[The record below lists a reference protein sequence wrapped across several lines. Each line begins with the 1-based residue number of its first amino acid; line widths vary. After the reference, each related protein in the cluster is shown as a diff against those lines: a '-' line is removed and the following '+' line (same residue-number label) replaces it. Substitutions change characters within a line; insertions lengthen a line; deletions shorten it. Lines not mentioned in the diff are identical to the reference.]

1 MLKDNSTWQ
10 SILSYIKSVVSVNT
24 VHEAEV
30 VFEAILLVCMAIFFA
45 YLIRWVLK
53 RTLHRLE
60 KTDKFWDDILVKSA
74 LGPLV
79 VLILIIGTSMALG
92 LIDFLHDKKELDV
105 IKSARSAGI
114 VMCIMWFCIAYANR
128 CEERFIARS
137 KTSKAPVDLTGVDA
151 FLKLMKVVIV
161 VISCVVIMDIVG
173 FDVRGILAFA
183 GVGGVSI
190 AFASKDLL
198 SNFFGTIIIY
208 SDKPFAVGDW
218 IRSPDQNI
226 EGIVEKI
233 GWRMTH
239 IRTFDKRPLYVPNS
253 IFTHIS
259 LENPSRMSHRRIRA
273 VIGVRYQDVNA
284 LTKIL
289 DEIRAMLVDH
299 TEIDTNQT
307 LIVNFEDFGESS
319 VNFLLYT
326 FTYTRNW
333 VKFYAVRQDVMIKI
347 SDIIA
352 KHKASIAYPTRTI
365 EIADTVK
372 FKSTKV

>member
-1 MLKDNSTWQ
+1 MLKDTNAWKA
-10 SILSYIKSVVSVNT
+10 ILPYIKSVVNT
-24 VHEAEV
+24 KTIYESEIVL
-30 VFEAILLVCMAIFFA
+30 EAILLVVMAIFFA

-53 RTLHRLE
+53 MTLHRLE

-79 VLILIIGTSMALG
+79 ILVLIIGTTMALG
-92 LIDFLHDKKELDV
+92 LIDFLHDKKELAI
-105 IKSARSAGI
+105 IKSSRSAGI
-114 VMCIMWFCIAYANR
+114 VMCIMWFCISYANR
-128 CEERFIARS
+128 CEERFVARS
-137 KTSKAPVDLTGVDA
+137 KTSKESVDLTGVDA
-151 FLKLMKVVIV
+151 FIKLMKVIIV
-161 VISCVVIMDIVG
+161 LISCIVIMDIVG
-173 FDVRGILAFA
+173 LDVRGILAFA

-190 AFASKDLL
+190 AFAAKDLL

-208 SDKPFAVGDW
+208 ADKPFAVGDW
-218 IRSPDQNI
+218 VRSPDQNI

-253 IFTHIS
+253 IFTHVSI
-259 LENPSRMSHRRIRA
+259 ENPSRMSHRRIRA
-273 VIGVRYQDVNA
+273 IIGIRYQDVKS
-284 LTKIL
+284 LPKIL
-289 DEIRAMLVDH
+289 DKIRQMLVEH

-307 LIVNFEDFGESS
+307 LIVNFENFGESS

-333 VKFYAVRQDVMIKI
+333 VKFYSVRQDVMMKI
-347 SDIIA
+347 ADIIA

-365 EIADTVK
+365 EISDTIK
-372 FKSTKV
+372 FKSTKI

>member
-1 MLKDNSTWQ
+1 MLKDSNAWQ
-10 SILSYIKSVVSVNT
+10 SMLSYIKSVVNT
-24 VHEAEV
+24 KTVYETEIIL
-30 VFEAILLVCMAIFFA
+30 EAILLVVMAIFFA
-45 YLIRWVLK
+45 YLIRWALK
-53 RTLHRLE
+53 MTLYRLE

-79 VLILIIGTSMALG
+79 ILILIIGTTMALG
-92 LIDFLHDKKELDV
+92 LVDFLHDKKELDI
-105 IKSARSAGI
+105 IKAARSSGI
-114 VMCIMWFCIAYANR
+114 VMCIMWFCISYANR
-128 CEERFIARS
+128 CEERFIARN
-137 KTSKAPVDLTGVDA
+137 KTSKEPVDLTGVDA
-151 FLKLMKVVIV
+151 FIKLMKIIIV
-161 VISCVVIMDIVG
+161 VISCIVIMDIIG
-173 FDVRGILAFA
+173 LDVRGILAFA
-183 GVGGVSI
+183 GVGGVSL
-190 AFASKDLL
+190 AFAAKDLL

-253 IFTHIS
+253 IFTHVS

-273 VIGVRYQDVNA
+273 IIGVRYKDVKA
-284 LTKIL
+284 LPKIL
-289 DEIRAMLVDH
+289 DQIRKMLIDH

-333 VKFYAVRQDVMIKI
+333 VKFYAVRQDVMMKI

-352 KHKASIAYPTRTI
+352 KNKASIAFPTRTI
-365 EIADTVK
+365 EIEDTVK